1 MNRRHAGAI
10 AAAAALLVSG
20 LLADGPRPQRVAEKL
35 NEAAL
40 PELDR
45 VIDAGRV
52 AARVPG
58 LAVAIGF
65 RGRMVYSRGFG
76 AADLEHGAAATAETA
91 FRTASTAKPM
101 TATAVM
107 QLFERGQIDLDAP
120 VQRYCTGFPEKP
132 WPITTRQLLGHQ
144 AGIRHY
150 QKPGESVGKQH
161 YFTIADALALFKND
175 PLLHE
180 PGTKYFYSTYGYSVL
195 GCVIEGAS
203 GQTYET
209 YMRDRVFQPAGMTR
223 TRLDRIYEIV
233 PHRARGY
240 QLLTADAHKQLPAS
254 LQVIARPG
262 EIYNADLHDTS
273 MKIPGGG
280 LLSTA
285 EDIVRFTFALRAGT
299 LVAGDTLEAMWT
311 EGKTRDGTPT
321 GYGLGWGVTPPQ
333 DGVRRLTH
341 SGNQAGAASVFHV
354 LPEVELSYAIMTNL
368 EDAELGPISRGI
380 AQVLR
385 THLLK

>member
-1 MNRRHAGAI
+1 MTRRYVAAI
-10 AAAAALLVSG
+10 AAIGLATAALFAERQAPQG
-20 LLADGPRPQRVAEKL
+20 LASRLSQ
-35 NEAAL
+35 AAM
-40 PELDR
+40 PELDKA
-45 VIDAGRV
+45 IEAGRT
-52 AARVPG
+52 AAKIPG

-65 RGRMVYSRGFG
+65 RGDIVYSRGFG
-76 AADLEHGAAATAETA
+76 TADLEHDAAVTPQTA

-107 QLFERGQIDLDAP
+107 QLVERKQIDLDAP
-120 VQRYCTGFPEKP
+120 IQRYCKAFPEKP
-132 WPITTRQLLGHQ
+132 WPITTHQLLGHQ

-161 YFTIADALALFKND
+161 FFTIADALSLFRND

-180 PGTKYFYSTYGYSVL
+180 PGTKYIYSTYGYSVL

-203 GQTYET
+203 GQTYDA
-209 YMRDRVFQPAGMTR
+209 YMRDRVFQPAGMAR

-233 PHRARGY
+233 PQRARGY
-240 QLLTADAHKQLPAS
+240 QLLTEEGFRQLPAP
-254 LQVIARPG
+254 LQAIARPG

-280 LLSTA
+280 LLSTP
-285 EDIVRFTFALRAGT
+285 EDIVRFTFAVRSGV
-299 LVAGDTLEAMWT
+299 LVTRDTLETMWT
-311 EGKTRDGTPT
+311 EGRTRDGTAT

-341 SGNQAGAASVFHV
+341 SGNQAGASSVVHV
-354 LPEVELSYAIMTNL
+354 LPEVELAYAIMTNL

-385 THLLK
+385 THLMK